1 MGLSPAYSSMCGS
14 NFEGCLPNE
23 QATRWMGAR
32 SPDRGLGDLLFVAII
47 IIPGP
52 GPHACMPSQRKKKK
66 MRDDAA
72 RSTNSEMFAGAA
84 RTMYLEDYQQFHTY
98 LGENNDPIKLRHKM

>member
-1 MGLSPAYSSMCGS
+1 MSRPLDGWVLAH
-14 NFEGCLPNE
+14 L
-23 QATRWMGAR
+23 
-32 SPDRGLGDLLFVAII
+32 DRGLGGLLFVAIVI
-47 IIPGP
+47 ISGP

-66 MRDDAA
+66 KMCDDAA

-98 LGENNDPIKLRHKM
+98 LGENYDPIELRHKM